1 MAQRNVFLV
10 GMMAAG
16 KTTVGRHLAAA
27 LDYEFVDSDLEVERR
42 SGADVAW
49 IFDMEGE
56 EGFRDREQ
64 KALEELTARC
74 GVVLA
79 TGGGAVL
86 RERNRVNLRSR
97 GTVVYLRASVNQI
110 VERTRRDR
118 ARPLLQGGDLRCRIA
133 TLARERGPL
142 YRATAH
148 MVCHTKGRQSRTLAE
163 EIRQALAG
171 NVSRD
176 NSALAST

>member
-16 KTTVGRHLAAA
+16 KTTVGRHLAAS
-27 LDYEFVDSDLEVERR
+27 LGCEFVDSDWEIERR
-42 SGADVAW
+42 SGANISWVFDV
-49 IFDMEGE
+49 EGE
-56 EGFRDREQ
+56 DGFRDREQ
-64 KALEELTARC
+64 KVLEELTARS

-86 RERNRVNLRSR
+86 RERNRANLRTR
-97 GTVVYLRASVNQI
+97 GTVVYIRASVKQI

-118 ARPLLQGGDLRCRIA
+118 ARPLLQGGDLRCRVA
-133 TLARERGPL
+133 ALAREREHL

-148 MVCHTKGRQSRTLAE
+148 IVCHAKERQSKTLAK
-163 EIRQALAG
+163 EILLALAA
-171 NVSRD
+171 NAPCD